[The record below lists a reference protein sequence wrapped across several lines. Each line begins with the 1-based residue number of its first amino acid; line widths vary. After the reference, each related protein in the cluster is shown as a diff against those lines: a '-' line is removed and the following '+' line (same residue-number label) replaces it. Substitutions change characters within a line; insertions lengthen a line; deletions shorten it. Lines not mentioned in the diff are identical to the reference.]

1 MAMNNLKW
9 IIRLVTFQTGK
20 LYLFDFT
27 FKGRWVNQIIS
38 NLILYR
44 KIAFLRLQKKIK
56 NYVLI
61 HFFKVYLTRSVDNS
75 HQKISNQSYN
85 KLKRLE
91 FFFNLRFRYK
101 SIFHWH
107 GQGTAESIFI
117 TFCKYIKENYC
128 KKSFS
133 NKYLYKVSLS
143 FTVCFINTILS
154 TIRHWSIVRQ
164 KACQCHVDN
173 RRVRDTME
181 IAWTVFEGFF

>member
-75 HQKISNQSYN
+75 HQKISSQSYN
-85 KLKRLE
+85 KLKRLQ
-91 FFFNLRFRYK
+91 FFL
-101 SIFHWH
+101 
-107 GQGTAESIFI
+107 
-117 TFCKYIKENYC
+117 
-128 KKSFS
+128 
-133 NKYLYKVSLS
+133 
-143 FTVCFINTILS
+143 ILDFA
-154 TIRHWSIVRQ
+154 T
-164 KACQCHVDN
+164 N
-173 RRVRDTME
+173 
-181 IAWTVFEGFF
+181 